1 MDAVTCIS
9 APITPSPMLEY
20 ILLNVNRLCS
30 SESRWPF
37 QVGRYAVR
45 VHIITA
51 KSINRALKNCVR
63 LGAIKQ
69 CGTGS
74 LVAVVWSTVSAIY
87 SAISRRLQLPETT
100 YV

>member
-1 MDAVTCIS
+1 
-9 APITPSPMLEY
+9 
-20 ILLNVNRLCS
+20 
-30 SESRWPF
+30 
-37 QVGRYAVR
+37 
-45 VHIITA
+45 
-51 KSINRALKNCVR
+51 VR